1 MGLFN
6 RKSMEQRQQD
16 AMKMADDIGQGKG
29 FYGKMTKA
37 FLGSEFT
44 EQVAQ
49 ATSSMHQA
57 DHASA
62 LRAQGAPTETVTV
75 LGIQDTGQ
83 SVNDNPHIVLT
94 VEAAGTPTALA
105 TLVSRLE
112 IPRVGEQVLVV
123 REPQTGT
130 LLYAGLAPRT

>member
-16 AMKMADDIGQGKG
+16 AMKMAEDIGQGKG

-37 FLGSEFT
+37 VMGSEFT
-44 EQVAQ
+44 DRVAQ
-49 ATSSMHQA
+49 ATSSMQQG
-57 DHASA
+57 DHAAA
-62 LRAQGAPTETVTV
+62 LRAQGVPAETVTV

-83 SVNDNPHIVLT
+83 SVNGNPHIVLT
-94 VEAAGTPTALA
+94 IDAAGAPAA
-105 TLVSRLE
+105 IAALVSRLE

-123 REPQTGT
+123 RDPQTGA
-130 LLYAGLAPRT
+130 LLYAGLAPRG

>member
-37 FLGSEFT
+37 FMGSEFT
-44 EQVAQ
+44 DQVAQ
-49 ATSSMHQA
+49 MTSSMHQTEYV
-57 DHASA
+57 AS
-62 LRAQGAPTETVTV
+62 LRAQGVATETVTV
-75 LGIQDTGQ
+75 LALQDTGQ
-83 SVNDNPHIVLT
+83 TINDNPNIVLT
-94 VEAAGTPTALA
+94 VDLAGTPTAIA

-112 IPRVGEQVLVV
+112 IPRVGEQVLVI
-123 REPQTGT
+123 RDPQTGA